1 MSYTCRSAWLLLCKR
16 DRESE
21 QKKSQGKNFDLTW
34 LYFTERQSFVLIKP
48 NSFLHGDDENS
59 SNRNSLY
66 IHNFYKYVLIKF
78 VKMLQQSCRLCQLQS
93 NKQTCTDAQTGDQ
106 NWNCFCENVRQIIVW
121 LYFWWFCFC
130 HCALTFFRLSFRG
143 GFFYLFS
150 IIDRSYGRKTERE
163 RKKSIKHLLG
173 NQ

>member
-1 MSYTCRSAWLLLCKR
+1 MSYTCRSAWLSLCKR

-21 QKKSQGKNFDLTW
+21 QKKIQGKNFDLTW

-48 NSFLHGDDENS
+48 NSSLHGDDENS
-59 SNRNSLY
+59 SNQNSLY

-93 NKQTCTDAQTGDQ
+93 NKQTCTAAQTGDQ

-130 HCALTFFRLSFRG
+130 HVRWLFLACRSG
-143 GFFYLFS
+143 GFLLF
-150 IIDRSYGRKTERE
+150 IFDHRSVIRSQNRKLRE
-163 RKKSIKHLLG
+163 RKKS
-173 NQ
+173 Q